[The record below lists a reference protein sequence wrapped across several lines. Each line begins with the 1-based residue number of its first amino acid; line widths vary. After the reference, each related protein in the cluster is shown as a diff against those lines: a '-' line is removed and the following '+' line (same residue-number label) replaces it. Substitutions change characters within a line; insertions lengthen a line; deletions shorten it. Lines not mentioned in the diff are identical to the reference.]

1 MGIRIDDLVAP
12 EARQQLTD
20 FMATMESVKQKY
32 VQICNEMIAGIN
44 IKVTVIG
51 DLEKLDMLVRNGA
64 REMVAANTQMQGA
77 TDRLGTAL
85 GNTTAQIAEELK
97 QVAKLSS
104 EQQKK
109 IKVDEESLRVTDQ
122 ILGDG
127 VENVRMLTDTIIQ
140 MKNVSKEIAKL
151 NKAYK
156 DNGDLTASQTAKLQ
170 ELIGRQEELKES
182 KRRLTQIITNEQ
194 KMLQSNTGSYEEAS
208 YALERMKMALR
219 KAQES
224 DAPKEQIDMLTK
236 SVQDLDDALKH
247 QDEQW
252 GQHQRHVGDYAIA
265 ANAGVKDTD
274 ALQRAIET
282 EAKTSKEAAEQNIV
296 LRDAL
301 ERIKSTSPNAKEEIN
316 QLSKKIQ
323 ENEKIIR
330 EHNKAS
336 SDMVTEMGRML
347 GLNSNLGRSFSNL
360 SSSFSNGGNL
370 FTGLTTK
377 VKAFGTTLI
386 GLLANPY
393 VLAFLGIAGV
403 AAGFKWWY
411 DYNKGLIEA
420 SRQTK
425 FFTGLTGD
433 AMSAVRDKVQA
444 VADTYGKDFADTLK
458 AATSVSHNMG
468 VTVDEALDLINKGFA
483 AGGVNSEQY
492 LRILQRFAPTMEKMG
507 MSADQFVAF
516 AGQIEKAGADTSKS
530 MTAMGKASL
539 QLRQMNLG
547 TSQSLKSIGIDATQM
562 STDIQKG
569 KKNVVEAMQ
578 EIAVKIKET
587 GTNSREVADVM
598 KNLFGARGE
607 SQMGNAFIDF
617 LAKAKT
623 GTDELLGSENS
634 LARLKVKEV
643 ETQTELNNVIASLF
657 EMGNDGFASMT
668 TRAKIWIKEGLIK
681 AIKWVVDLINYFIDW
696 YNGSLLLRASVQS
709 MIINFKSMFEICKLG
724 FNLMIDAVKTV
735 GRSLKGLGDILEGVL
750 TFKLDKVKQG
760 WNELTQN
767 FVITWKEAWGDI
779 KNAGANIGQAYVDGF
794 NNAVDGKL
802 HYINYDRVSSADT
815 SDGYG
820 NGDGSGGSVKN
831 PTHPKD
837 PAEEA
842 ARKAA
847 ERKRK
852 QEEKAAA
859 KQREQDLKAEEAM
872 LEAMLEQETNYHK
885 KEMLQI
891 ELQWTKKINAIK
903 GNGKK
908 EELARADL
916 QRAMQHALAEEEYE
930 YQKKKDETNMSN
942 HLAAV
947 KQGTEEEYIL
957 KLAQLEKQRKAE
969 LREAERTDADIKLI
983 NAKFIKQEQE
993 LLEEHQKNRIN
1004 KIAETASTEQV
1015 IRDNALKEQLVA
1027 LQEQEAKEL
1036 AAVGNNEQKIADIK
1050 DRYARIVAEK
1060 QEQYAIES
1068 ARMQLE
1074 AYKKQIN
1081 ELFADETAFDSWFDD
1096 LQDIEANTMMLEG
1109 RGMAHDEAL
1118 NMAKQLAEAQI
1129 DIANAEADAEI
1140 AAIERVNDADSKAR
1154 DKRTANAEKWLNAAA
1169 DAIGNITSLV
1179 TTLFDGEIA
1188 KIEEQ
1193 QEANQAQYDAQ
1204 IANIEQLAERG
1215 AITQEEAELRKRA
1228 AEAATAKREE
1238 ELAKKK
1244 AQAEY
1249 KQAVM
1254 EKANNVAQI
1263 AISTALGIMAT
1274 YAKLGWPAGIPGAA
1288 FVAAMGAIQLA
1299 TAIAQPIKAYK
1310 SGTDYHPGGPA
1321 IVGDGGRH
1329 EVVEAGGKYWLTPD
1343 VATLVTMPEGAKVF
1357 SDRNKFLES
1366 IANEPPANYGDMLS
1380 ALHLPDLSQ
1389 LVNASCSPNVVV
1401 NNTSDYRELRR
1412 EVREL
1417 GRIMRAMTTQ
1427 QHRDASRARY
1437 DKYRRDRL

>member
-122 ILGDG
+122 ILGGG

-182 KRRLTQIITNEQ
+182 KRRLAQIITNEQ

-377 VKAFGTTLI
+377 VKAFGTTLM

-681 AIKWVVDLINYFIDW
+681 AIKSVVDLINYFIDW

-709 MIINFKSMFEICKLG
+709 MIINFKLMFEICKLG

-735 GRSLKGLGDILEGVL
+735 GRSLKGLGDILEGIF
-750 TFKLDKVKQG
+750 TSKLDKVKQG

-916 QRAMQHALAEEEYE
+916 QRSMQHALAEAEYE

-947 KQGTEEEYIL
+947 KQGSEEEYIL
-957 KLAQLEKQRKAE
+957 KLAQLGKQREDE
-969 LREAERTDADIKLI
+969 LREAERTDADISLI
-983 NAKFIKQEQE
+983 NAKYDKQERD
-993 LLEEHQKNRIN
+993 LLETRIKNRID
-1004 KIAETASTEQV
+1004 KLQEAATTEQV
-1015 IRDNALKEQLVA
+1015 IRDNALKEQLDA

-1050 DRYARIVAEK
+1050 DKYQRKSAEL
-1060 QEQYAIES
+1060 QEQYAIET
-1068 ARMQLE
+1068 AKAQLE
-1074 AYKKQIN
+1074 SVKKQLTAIN
-1081 ELFADETAFDSWFDD
+1081 VAADQVDALLAQVNGGDIDSAVS
-1096 LQDIEANTMMLEG
+1096 LLEKQ
-1109 RGMAHDEAL
+1109 GMSHADAL
-1118 NMAKQLAEAQI
+1118 NLAKQLAEAQI

-1154 DKRTANAEKWLNAAA
+1154 DKRIANAENWLNKAGE
-1169 DAIGNITSLV
+1169 AIGNITSLV

-1249 KQAVM
+1249 KQAVA
-1254 EKANNVAQI
+1254 EKANNISQI
-1263 AISTALGIMAT
+1263 AISTALGIMKASPNW
-1274 YAKLGWPAGIPGAA
+1274 ANMAL
-1288 FVAAMGAIQLA
+1288 VAAMGAIQLA

-1380 ALHLPDLSQ
+1380 ALPLPDLSQ
-1389 LVNASCSPNVVV
+1389 LVSASCSPNVVV

-1412 EVREL
+1412 EVMEL